1 MLESDFWF
9 NSNEAKG
16 EINAL
21 HEVIMDGENDNEQQT
36 DNLQEILRYTL
47 Q

>member
-1 MLESDFWF
+1 MYSMRL
-9 NSNEAKG
+9 
-16 EINAL
+16 L
-21 HEVIMDGENDNEQQT
+21 DGENDKEQQT